1 MFCTSCGTQL
11 KDTAKFCGGCGTR
24 VEASPTPAPA
34 RPARIELAPLA
45 SGLAECRV
53 EIIDV
58 ESDEPDDDGEV
69 RLTVK
74 YTVSNETDEDW
85 EYIETRA
92 QLLSAAGVVID
103 ESLDT
108 NEQTVSAGEMQ
119 EFEVGFWG
127 VREQLL
133 GSPLEQAGVIL
144 SVVACG
150 GMQHSL
156 GEFEVPSEP
165 FSALGLPPGQMGDAI
180 RMLGGALWKNAPDD
194 DGDCSVTVKLL
205 VQNLTA
211 HSVPELKLLAPVT
224 DRQGREVVEAGTSD
238 VLRPGAVAVIAGSGY
253 AREKKFADAKVE
265 VGIRAYPALAAGIC
279 QRDDSLPATP
289 SLPASFGPEVMR
301 PYAKA
306 LSTSDEIG
314 HLMYE
319 DCEVFYV
326 SLNRYARDRY
336 ELVLDLRLREDF
348 DDPNVWIY
356 LEDNE
361 RVDYAEQA
369 NKVLKRLGAYE
380 ALGLRNEMV
389 DRCRFI
395 LDQDSVASATRS
407 QATESSAADDGTGG
421 RTVRVYGNME
431 WFEVAEQ
438 PPGFEDLPEEF
449 SEAYALWEQDPAAN
463 EDRILALLS
472 PFVTALFLPSNI
484 SNWEQIF
491 GDPDASGLPE
501 YTARAVRLLG
511 VDFEHTP
518 IPSCSA
524 EAIFDVVVTDGFDE
538 VEDLLEWQENNDQF
552 NSGIIFGWDVPRT
565 DDTEDLDLKSGNHSG
580 CECVVGFDG
589 EGF

>member
-1 MFCTSCGTQL
+1 MFCITCGTQL

-180 RMLGGALWKNAPDD
+180 RILGGALWKNAPDD
-194 DGDCSVTVKLL
+194 DGDCSVTVKVL

-253 AREKKFADAKVE
+253 AREKKFAGAKVE
-265 VGIRAYPALAAGIC
+265 LGIRAYPALAAGIC

-319 DCEVFYV
+319 DCAVFYV

-336 ELVLDLRLREDF
+336 ELVLDLRLREAF
-348 DDPNVWIY
+348 DDPDVWIY
-356 LEDNE
+356 LEDHE
-361 RVDYAEQA
+361 RVEYSGQA
-369 NKVLKRLGAYE
+369 NNFLKEMGAYE

-389 DRCRFI
+389 DRCRMI
-395 LDQDSVASATRS
+395 LDQDLETGSDEASG
-407 QATESSAADDGTGG
+407 TESVNMSNNLADEIVRLISSCNPDAWVDEFGDEKTWNFKDGTPISCLGTDHDDASTWLEIYDEMDIKFIESVDGVELSTAEAADALSEKGPFLEFKHVIDFHGVKIIYRYLQFGEG
-421 RTVRVYGNME
+421 
-431 WFEVAEQ
+431 EVA
-438 PPGFEDLPEEF
+438 GHLIDIPERVDK
-449 SEAYALWEQDPAAN
+449 AW
-463 EDRILALLS
+463 LAKW
-472 PFVTALFLPSNI
+472 I
-484 SNWEQIF
+484 SN
-491 GDPDASGLPE
+491 
-501 YTARAVRLLG
+501 
-511 VDFEHTP
+511 
-518 IPSCSA
+518 
-524 EAIFDVVVTDGFDE
+524 AIE
-538 VEDLLEWQENNDQF
+538 NEWTI
-552 NSGIIFGWDVPRT
+552 S
-565 DDTEDLDLKSGNHSG
+565 
-580 CECVVGFDG
+580 
-589 EGF
+589 